1 MGVFEPKFVHCD
13 YEIWVPAF
21 GAVDFFPRL
30 LEFFEGAVAF
40 FFDVLGADVSEA
52 LTEFAGYCDVSLGF
66 AEPSV
71 PDRIGFS
78 ELPGV
83 LVGSSSLGFVAC

>member
-1 MGVFEPKFVHCD
+1 MLEFEFVGYND
-13 YEIWVPAF
+13 KIWVPCVWS
-21 GAVDFFPRL
+21 VDFFPCL

-40 FFDVLGADVSEA
+40 FFDVLGADVAES
-52 LTEFAGYCDVSLGF
+52 LLEFACDYDVSLGF

-71 PDRIGFS
+71 SDRIGFS

-83 LVGSSSLGFVAC
+83 FVGSSSLGFLSG